1 MSYYRNMTQ
10 TCILF
15 ILTVSTTS
23 IFEKLI
29 DINYCLSRIENKMET
44 QKNFNNKNE

>member
-1 MSYYRNMTQ
+1 MSYRDMTQ

-15 ILTVSTTS
+15 ILSVSTTS
-23 IFEKLI
+23 IFQKLI
-29 DINYCLSRIENKMET
+29 DINYYLSRIENKMET